1 MSVNIVEKKDVMMK
15 SVKISPS
22 TLLVSVY
29 GLFIVLGACLLK
41 LPIST
46 TAPIRWVDAL
56 FTSAS
61 AMTVTGLGVVDTG
74 THFTKVGQLIIMG
87 LIQVG
92 GLGIMSFGVLI
103 FIMLGKKI
111 GLKQRLA
118 MQEILNQV
126 HVGGV
131 IRLVKYLFIFSLT
144 IESIAAVI
152 LAIKWVPELGWKD
165 GLFSSFFHAVSAFNN
180 AGFAL
185 WPDNLSRYVGS
196 PLVNLT
202 ITSLIILGGIGFTVI
217 IDVWEKRSWKK
228 LSLHTKVMLS
238 ATFCINIIGL
248 LFFFFLE
255 SGNVKTIGAMPLS
268 DQLWASYFQSVT
280 TRTAG
285 FNTVDLSGLE
295 NSTAFFMMILMFIG
309 AGSGS
314 TGGGIKL
321 TTFVIML
328 VTMLTYVKGKK
339 DIHMFE
345 RTLRSDHLLRVL
357 SITMVSTFV
366 VVAGVLIINITEP
379 LPFLPLMFEVV
390 SAFGT
395 VGLSMGI
402 TASLSTIGKLVIIA
416 IMITGKVGPLS
427 LVYILA
433 RKQDQKFKYPTED
446 ILTG

>member
-1 MSVNIVEKKDVMMK
+1 MKVKMKKIKMA
-15 SVKISPS
+15 PS
-22 TLLVSVY
+22 TLLLSVY
-29 GLFIVLGACLLK
+29 GFFIVVGACLLK
-41 LPIST
+41 LPMST
-46 TAPIRWVDAL
+46 NGPIRWIDAL

-74 THFTKVGQLIIMG
+74 THFTKIGQFIIMI

-92 GLGIMSFGVLI
+92 GLGIMSFGILI
-103 FIMLGKKI
+103 FMLLGKKI
-111 GLKQRLA
+111 GLKKRVV
-118 MQEILNQV
+118 MQEILNYV

-144 IESIAAVI
+144 IELIAATF
-152 LAIKWVPELGWKD
+152 LAMKWVPEFGWKD
-165 GLFSSFFHAVSAFNN
+165 GLFYSFFHAVSAFNN
-180 AGFAL
+180 AGFSL
-185 WPDNLSRYVGS
+185 WSDNLSSYVGS
-196 PLVNLT
+196 PLVNLV

-217 IDVWEKRSWKK
+217 IDVWQKRKWRKF
-228 LSLHTKVMLS
+228 SLHTKVMLV
-238 ATFCINIIGL
+238 ATLSINIIGL

-255 SGNVKTIGAMPLS
+255 SGNMKTIGSMPLS
-268 DQLWASYFQSVT
+268 DQLWASYFQSIT

-285 FNTVDLSGLE
+285 FNTVDLSGME
-295 NSTAFFMMILMFIG
+295 NSTAFLIMIFMFIG

-314 TGGGIKL
+314 TAGGIKL
-321 TTFVIML
+321 STFVIMF
-328 VTMLTYVKGKK
+328 VPMLTYVQGRKN
-339 DIHMFE
+339 IHLFE
-345 RTLRSDHLLRVL
+345 RTVRTDHLLRVL

-366 VVAGVLIINITEP
+366 VVAGVLIINITES

-402 TASLSTIGKLVIIA
+402 TASLSIIGKLVIIA

-433 RKQDQKFKYPTED
+433 RKQEQKYKYPTED

>member
-1 MSVNIVEKKDVMMK
+1 MK
-15 SVKISPS
+15 IIKISPS
-22 TLLVSVY
+22 TLLVAVY

-74 THFTKVGQLIIMG
+74 THFTKVGQFIIMG

-92 GLGIMSFGVLI
+92 GLGIMSFGILI

-131 IRLVKYLFIFSLT
+131 IRLVKYLFIFSLA
-144 IESIAAVI
+144 IESIAAVF

-165 GLFSSFFHAVSAFNN
+165 GVFASFFHAVSAFNN
-180 AGFAL
+180 AGFSL

-196 PLVNLT
+196 PIINLT

-217 IDVWEKRSWKK
+217 IDVWEKRKWRKF
-228 LSLHTKVMLS
+228 SLHTKVMLV
-238 ATFCINIIGL
+238 ATLCINIIGL

-255 SGNVKTIGAMPLS
+255 SVNVKTIGAMPLS

-295 NSTAFFMMILMFIG
+295 NSTAFLMMILMFIG

-321 TTFVIML
+321 TTFVVML
-328 VTMLTYVKGKK
+328 VTMLTYVTGRK
-339 DIHMFE
+339 DIHLFE
-345 RTLRSDHLLRVL
+345 RTVRSDHLLRVL

-366 VVAGVLIINITEP
+366 VVGGVLIINITEP

-390 SAFGT
+390 SAFAT

-402 TASLSTIGKLVIIA
+402 TASLSVIGKLVIIA

-433 RKQDQKFKYPTED
+433 RKHEQKYKYPTED